1 VSVYTPYPKVI
12 FAGATEYADN
22 NIANITISVGRNN
35 IMEQALAGI
44 ISIELWTDADTP
56 LDVNLSDSVNVQIQD
71 SAGDYQQIAGG
82 IISDINITLNQYGQT
97 GSVAIYS
104 ITAVGA
110 LATLQ
115 KRQSGYNNFPKQF
128 DGDRVY
134 DILVEAYLTSWNEV
148 SPTLQWGQ
156 VPNITTWE
164 NFDGTNINLV
174 NDLAANVTRP
184 GDFELAAYNDG
195 QTNALTLAQDAAQ
208 SARGVLYELANGSV
222 GYDAYSDRVSYVPIV
237 LTADDLLAVG
247 LRQAAQWSEVVN
259 DVTLTYKNGAT
270 VTSAD
275 ATSQFTYGKLN
286 GSKTTSLENE
296 SDAQDQAD
304 AYIESRA
311 YPRTYPEELTIPLH
325 SPTVTDATRDLLIAL
340 NVNRAVYTQALPE
353 LFGGTFDGFIEGMRW
368 NLTRYTADLTLVCSA
383 QSETYPH
390 QIWLQIPAVVT
401 WAGYTPI
408 TDRWMD
414 L

>member
-1 VSVYTPYPKVI
+1 
-12 FAGATEYADN
+12 
-22 NIANITISVGRNN
+22 
-35 IMEQALAGI
+35 MEQALAGI

-82 IISDINITLNQYGQT
+82 LISDINITLNQYGQT

-104 ITAVGA
+104 ITAVGP

-148 SPTLQWGQ
+148 APTLQWGQ
-156 VPNITTWE
+156 VSNVTTWE

-174 NDLAANVTRP
+174 NDLTANVTRP
-184 GDFELAAYNDG
+184 GDFELAAYSAG

-222 GYDAYSDRVSYVPIV
+222 GYDAYSDRVSYVPVV

-259 DVTLTYKNGAT
+259 DVTLYYKNDAI

-286 GSKTTSLENE
+286 GSKTTSLKNE

-325 SPTVTDATRDLLIAL
+325 SPTVSDATRDLLIAL
-340 NVNRAVYTQALPE
+340 NVNRAVYTQALPAV
-353 LFGGTFDGFIEGMRW
+353 FGGTFDGFIEGIRW
-368 NLTRYTADLTLVCSA
+368 NLTRYTAELTLVCSA

-390 QIWLQIPAVVT
+390 QIWLQIPAAVT
-401 WAGYTPI
+401 WAGYTPV

>member
-1 VSVYTPYPKVI
+1 
-12 FAGATEYADN
+12 
-22 NIANITISVGRNN
+22 
-35 IMEQALAGI
+35 M
-44 ISIELWTDADTP
+44 
-56 LDVNLSDSVNVQIQD
+56 
-71 SAGDYQQIAGG
+71 
-82 IISDINITLNQYGQT
+82 
-97 GSVAIYS
+97 
-104 ITAVGA
+104 
-110 LATLQ
+110 
-115 KRQSGYNNFPKQF
+115 
-128 DGDRVY
+128 
-134 DILVEAYLTSWNEV
+134 
-148 SPTLQWGQ
+148 
-156 VPNITTWE
+156 
-164 NFDGTNINLV
+164 
-174 NDLAANVTRP
+174 
-184 GDFELAAYNDG
+184 
-195 QTNALTLAQDAAQ
+195 
-208 SARGVLYELANGSV
+208 LYELANGSV

-259 DVTLTYKNGAT
+259 DVTLYYKNNAI

-340 NVNRAVYTQALPE
+340 NVNRAVYTQALPAV
-353 LFGGTFDGFIEGMRW
+353 FGGTFDGFIEGIRW
-368 NLTRYTADLTLVCSA
+368 NLTRYTADMTLVCSA

-401 WAGYTPI
+401 WAGYTPV

>member
-1 VSVYTPYPKVI
+1 MSVYTPYPKVI

-22 NIANITISVGRNN
+22 NISNITISVGRNN

-82 IISDINITLNQYGQT
+82 LISDINITLDQYGQT

-104 ITAVGA
+104 ITAVGP

-148 SPTLQWGQ
+148 APTLQWGQ
-156 VPNITTWE
+156 VSNVTTWE

-174 NDLAANVTRP
+174 NDLTANVTRP
-184 GDFELAAYNDG
+184 GDFELAAYSAG

-222 GYDAYSDRVSYVPIV
+222 GYDAYSDRVSYVPVV

-259 DVTLTYKNGAT
+259 DVTLYYKNDAI

-325 SPTVTDATRDLLIAL
+325 SPTVSDATRDLLIAL
-340 NVNRAVYTQALPE
+340 NVNRAVYTQALPAV
-353 LFGGTFDGFIEGMRW
+353 FGGTFDGFIEGIRW
-368 NLTRYTADLTLVCSA
+368 NLTRYTAELTLVCSA

-390 QIWLQIPAVVT
+390 QIWLQIPAAVT
-401 WAGYTPI
+401 WAGYTPV

>member
-1 VSVYTPYPKVI
+1 VYTPYPKVI

-22 NIANITISVGRNN
+22 NISNITISVGRNN

-115 KRQSGYNNFPKQF
+115 KRQSGYNNFPLQF

-174 NDLAANVTRP
+174 NDLTANVTRP
-184 GDFELAAYNDG
+184 GDFELAAYIDG

-325 SPTVTDATRDLLIAL
+325 SPTVSDATRDLLIAL
-340 NVNRAVYTQALPE
+340 NVNRAVYTQALPAV
-353 LFGGTFDGFIEGMRW
+353 FGGTFDGFIEGIRW
-368 NLTRYTADLTLVCSA
+368 NLTRYTADMTLVCSA

-401 WAGYTPI
+401 WAGYTPV

>member
-1 VSVYTPYPKVI
+1 
-12 FAGATEYADN
+12 
-22 NIANITISVGRNN
+22 
-35 IMEQALAGI
+35 MEQALAGI

-82 IISDINITLNQYGQT
+82 LISDINITLNQYGQT

-104 ITAVGA
+104 ITAVGP

-148 SPTLQWGQ
+148 APTLQWGQ
-156 VPNITTWE
+156 VSNVTTWE

-174 NDLAANVTRP
+174 NDLTANVTRP
-184 GDFELAAYNDG
+184 GDFELAAYSAG

-222 GYDAYSDRVSYVPIV
+222 GYDAYSDRVSYVPVV

-259 DVTLTYKNGAT
+259 DVTLYYKNDAI

-325 SPTVTDATRDLLIAL
+325 SPTVSDATRDLLIAL
-340 NVNRAVYTQALPE
+340 NVNRAVYTQALPAV
-353 LFGGTFDGFIEGMRW
+353 FGGTFDGFIEGIRW
-368 NLTRYTADLTLVCSA
+368 NLTRYTAELTLVCSA

-390 QIWLQIPAVVT
+390 QIWLQIPAAVT
-401 WAGYTPI
+401 WAGYTPV

>member
-22 NIANITISVGRNN
+22 NISNISISVGRNN

-71 SAGDYQQIAGG
+71 SAGVYQQIAGG
-82 IISDINITLNQYGQT
+82 LISDINITLNQYGQT

-104 ITAVGA
+104 ITAVGP

-115 KRQSGYNNFPKQF
+115 KRQSGYNNFPLQF

-148 SPTLQWGQ
+148 APTLQWGQ
-156 VPNITTWE
+156 VSNITTWE

-174 NDLAANVTRP
+174 NDLTANVTRP
-184 GDFELAAYNDG
+184 GDFELAAYSAG

-259 DVTLTYKNGAT
+259 DVTLYYKNNAI
-270 VTSAD
+270 VTAAD

-340 NVNRAVYTQALPE
+340 NVNRAVYTQSLPAV
-353 LFGGTFDGFIEGMRW
+353 FGGTFDGFIEGIRW
-368 NLTRYTADLTLVCSA
+368 NLTRYTAELTLVCSA

-390 QIWLQIPAVVT
+390 QLWLQIPAVVT